1 MFVTEI
7 IVYVQ
12 IKYHGIS
19 CLYTGIAD
27 SAEII
32 KADKFFK

>member
-1 MFVTEI
+1 MFVAEI
-7 IVYVQ
+7 LMYVL